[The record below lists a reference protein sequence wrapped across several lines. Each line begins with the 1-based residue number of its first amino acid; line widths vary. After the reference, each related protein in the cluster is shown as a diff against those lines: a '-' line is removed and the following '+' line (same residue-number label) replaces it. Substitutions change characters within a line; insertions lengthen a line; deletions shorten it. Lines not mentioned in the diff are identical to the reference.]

1 MNLNRARKFVDFMT
15 MREER
20 RVKHKSGAEI
30 FIADGYQNYDHEFK
44 KPHYQTWFHVS
55 FGEDKPYVG
64 RKLFFDF
71 GDLVPLETRL
81 KAAETAATELIDKVL
96 EESGRATGT

>member
-1 MNLNRARKFVDFMT
+1 MKLDRVRGFVDFMT

-20 RVKHKSGAEI
+20 RIRHESGAEI

-44 KPHYQTWFHVS
+44 EPHYQTWFHVS

-64 RKLFFDF
+64 RKLFFRF
-71 GDLVPLETRL
+71 GDMVPLHKRL
-81 KAAETAATELIDKVL
+81 KAAETAAGELIEKIL
-96 EESGRATGT
+96 EEAGHATGR

>member
-20 RVKHKSGAEI
+20 RIRHKSGAEI
-30 FIADGYQNYDHEFK
+30 FIADGYQDYDHEFK

-55 FGEDKPYVG
+55 FGEDKPYAG
-64 RKLFFDF
+64 RKLFFAF
-71 GDLVPLETRL
+71 GDMVPLETRL
-81 KAAETAATELIDKVL
+81 KAAEHAAGELIEAVIK
-96 EESGRATGT
+96 ESGHAGNA